1 MAGAQRDCWSEWL
14 LNRRFGGDA
23 GQMQRTL
30 EYLRPIRETILLHAA
45 LGEGETLLDVGC
57 GDGFIGFGALEQS
70 QTSRVI
76 FTDIS
81 QDLLNATHTI
91 AEQMAVLDRCEFIQ
105 TPAESLAAIREESVD
120 AVSTRSVL
128 IYVAAKQ
135 QAFNSFYRVLRTG
148 GRLSI
153 FEPINRFGYPEPA
166 GTFAGFDARAVLEIA
181 EKVKAVGL
189 KAKPPNEDPM
199 FNFDERDL
207 IEFARRAGF
216 REINLDLRIEVKPEN
231 LDMEWETWI
240 NVAPNPKMSTLEE
253 AMREALSPDER
264 DSFIG
269 YFRPLVKGKQP
280 MIKRSA
286 VAYLWARR

>member
-70 QTSRVI
+70 QTSPVI

-135 QAFNSFYRVLRTG
+135 QAFNGFHSVLRTG

-153 FEPINRFGYPEPA
+153 FEPINRLPCSF
-166 GTFAGFDARAVLEIA
+166 RA
-181 EKVKAVGL
+181 
-189 KAKPPNEDPM
+189 
-199 FNFDERDL
+199 
-207 IEFARRAGF
+207 
-216 REINLDLRIEVKPEN
+216 
-231 LDMEWETWI
+231 
-240 NVAPNPKMSTLEE
+240 
-253 AMREALSPDER
+253 
-264 DSFIG
+264 
-269 YFRPLVKGKQP
+269 
-280 MIKRSA
+280 MIRLASS
-286 VAYLWARR
+286 